1 MVLLVFVHGYN
12 LNLRYL
18 QPWTTPDEPLTATTF
33 IEYLFANGLFRFRI
47 PMLFVISGYLYALH
61 DQLPNKERLG
71 KRVRTLLVPYLI
83 WSALGIA
90 LVYAFELFPY
100 TRQLVIDSHVVQIDN
115 ERMQVHQ
122 YHWYETIARW
132 LFFPVSYQLWFI
144 RVLLFYNIAYPA
156 IRWCVAH
163 QQWRWVFFGFVT
175 LLWLSTAGFIIAE
188 GEGLL
193 FFSLGVWIQ
202 KTNFS
207 IESPAR
213 WLKPF
218 PWMVIFLSF
227 AMIKT
232 VLAFKGVDWL
242 GSSVYPIITLL
253 HKLTVVSGLVACWFG
268 FDKWVAWSMKHNWF
282 VWLTSFSFI
291 IYAIHAPLVAILIDG
306 MFQWLNFVEGYRLI
320 AFALLPTLIVIG
332 SIAIGGVLR
341 TLTPKLYSLLTGGRG
356 I

>member
-18 QPWTTPDEPLTATTF
+18 QPWTTPDEPLTVTTF
-33 IEYLFANGLFRFRI
+33 IEYLLANGLFRFRI

-268 FDKWVAWSMKHNWF
+268 LDKWVAWSMKQNWF